1 MSNNLRRQF
10 YPRKLLIFVARSLF
24 VVYISTCLFL
34 FFRQRHLILRP
45 SSHISMLP
53 SFEPFYLPYKD
64 VKIPVSNSNEYLN
77 GWWIPAPSPQEK
89 LALTNEPARIIKYP
103 KVILYFYGAG
113 GNKSYFNILARLKG
127 LRQLGFSILV
137 ADYRGFGGSQGN
149 FPSESQLYQDSQA
162 ALDYLIQVR
171 RIKPQQIVIYGESL
185 GGAIALNLAV
195 NHPQVSGLIVQSS
208 FTSMTETVKRTGW
221 YGIFPI
227 DLILTQRFD
236 SIARVR
242 SLQIPVL
249 FIHGTADTVVPSDM
263 SQKLYNAAPEPKQLL
278 LVPGAGHFRIYQS
291 GKNSYLQAIQRF
303 IEQVESKQNRVG

>member
-1 MSNNLRRQF
+1 MSKNLRRQF

-24 VVYISTCLFL
+24 FAYISTCLFL

-45 SSHISMLP
+45 SSHISMQP
-53 SFEPFYLPYKD
+53 NSEPFNLPYED

-89 LALTNEPARIIKYP
+89 LALTNEPARIIKSP

-137 ADYRGFGGSQGN
+137 ADYRGFGSSKGN

-162 ALDYLIQVR
+162 ALDYLLQVR
-171 RIKPQQIVIYGESL
+171 RIPPQQIAIYGESL

-195 NHPQVSGLIVQSS
+195 NHPEVSGLIVQSS
-208 FTSMTETVKRTGW
+208 FTSMTETVKRTSW

-303 IEQVESKQNRVG
+303 IQQVESKQNRVG